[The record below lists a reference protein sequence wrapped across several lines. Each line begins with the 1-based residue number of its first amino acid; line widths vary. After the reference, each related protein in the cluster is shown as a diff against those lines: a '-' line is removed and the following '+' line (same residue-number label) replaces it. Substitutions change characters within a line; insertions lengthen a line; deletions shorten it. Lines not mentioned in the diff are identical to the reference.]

1 MMSDETLGV
10 ADITEILRLLPHR
23 YPFLLI
29 DRVIDIRGEDHGI
42 GIKSVTMNEA
52 HFAGHFPDNPVMPGV
67 LMVEGLAQTAAVL
80 VLRLMPPTD
89 RPRNMYFMSIDK
101 AKFRRAARPGDM
113 LEYHVDKVAQR
124 RNMWWYRGEAK
135 VGGVLVAE
143 AELGAYLVKE

>member
-42 GIKSVTMNEA
+42 GIKTVTMNEA
-52 HFAGHFPDNPVMPGV
+52 HLAGHFPDNAVMPGV
-67 LMVEGLAQTAAVL
+67 LIVEGLAQTAAVV

-89 RPRNMYFMSIDK
+89 RPRNMYVMSIDK
-101 AKFRRAARPGDM
+101 AKFRGAARPGDT
-113 LEYHVDKVAQR
+113 LEYHVNKLSRR
-124 RNMWWYRGEAK
+124 RNMWWFRGEAK
-135 VGGVLVAE
+135 VGGVLIAE
-143 AELGAYLVKE
+143 AELAAYLVKE

>member
-1 MMSDETLGV
+1 MMGDETLGV

-42 GIKSVTMNEA
+42 GIKNLTMNEA

-80 VLRLMPPTD
+80 VLRLMQPTD

-101 AKFRRAARPGDM
+101 AKFRKAARPGDM
-113 LEYHVDKVAQR
+113 LEYHVDKLSQR

-135 VGGVLVAE
+135 VGDVLVAE
-143 AELGAYLVKE
+143 AELSAYLVKE

>member
-1 MMSDETLGV
+1 MNGETSGV
-10 ADITEILRLLPHR
+10 ADIAEILRLLPHR

-42 GIKSVTMNEA
+42 GIKTVTMNEA
-52 HFAGHFPDNPVMPGV
+52 HLAGHFPDNAVMPGV
-67 LMVEGLAQTAAVL
+67 LMVEGLAQTAAVV
-80 VLRLMPPTD
+80 VLRLMPPTE
-89 RPRNMYFMSIDK
+89 RPRNMFFMTINK
-101 AKFRRAARPGDM
+101 AKFCKPVRPGDT

-135 VGGVLVAE
+135 VSGVLAAE